1 MVLRDKIFGDEFK
14 IWWSTTC
21 SKPGICSAILWPI
34 WFVHVW
40 LLPRV
45 VLSKWEVWLSP
56 FLIIALLL
64 SYFAY
69 FLIIP
74 LSWMDR
80 FHGLLGAWERWL
92 SPPRS
97 HQGGDF
103 PTARGDRLT
112 TLRFALVFFLHHK
125 HLACN
130 TRSQCP
136 GIARFRCVLF
146 VADIPNFGYV
156 QPSPR
161 IPLTSWLL
169 SLGWEPAAQTRCRV
183 RQKIFAPLETNNL
196 QI

>member
-1 MVLRDKIFGDEFK
+1 MVLRDKIYGDEFK

-21 SKPGICSAILWPI
+21 SKPGICSAISRDTPILWPI

-112 TLRFALVFFLHHK
+112 TLRFALRFFLHHK
-125 HLACN
+125 HWFVIQGPNVLELQGSGVHYLWQI
-130 TRSQCP
+130 SQ
-136 GIARFRCVLF
+136 ILDMF
-146 VADIPNFGYV
+146 NH
-156 QPSPR
+156 
-161 IPLTSWLL
+161 PLVFPWLL
-169 SLGWEPAAQTRCRV
+169 GC
-183 RQKIFAPLETNNL
+183 FPLAGNQPL
-196 QI
+196 KPGVGCGKKYLRP